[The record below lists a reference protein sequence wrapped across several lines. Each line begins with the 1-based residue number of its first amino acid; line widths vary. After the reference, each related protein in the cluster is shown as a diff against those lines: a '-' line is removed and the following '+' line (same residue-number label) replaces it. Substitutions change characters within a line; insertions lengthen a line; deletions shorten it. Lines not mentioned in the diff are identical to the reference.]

1 MAHRTAPPQPQPAAL
16 TVEQMRQGVDRLQK
30 RLDDVR
36 KFEPTSVTDQYNIP
50 HVEALGASVDEALVR
65 TFGANTVDFN
75 RYANAAIFDNGPHN
89 YARHVP
95 IGQVHVTLGR
105 CKARSMAL
113 LEQAIASLNERITEG
128 AAPMSAETA
137 PELDLSKIF
146 VVHGHDGA
154 PKAEVARFVERLG
167 FEAIILHERPNKG
180 RALITKFREE
190 AAGVGFAVVLMTPDD
205 LGKAEKAV
213 DLNQRARQNVVFE
226 LGFFI
231 GKLGPER
238 VAALVKGDIELPSDY
253 DGVVYISLDNEDW
266 QTKLGVELQ
275 AAGFEFDWNKVMR
288 R

>member
-1 MAHRTAPPQPQPAAL
+1 MARRSAPPQAQPAAL

-50 HVEALGASVDEALVR
+50 HVEALGASVDEALAR

-75 RYANAAIFDNGPHN
+75 RYADAAIFDNGPHN
-89 YARHVP
+89 YAYHVP

-113 LEQAIASLNERITEG
+113 LEQAVASLNERITEAAG
-128 AAPMSAETA
+128 PMVASAAPER
-137 PELDLSKIF
+137 DLSKVFI
-146 VVHGHDGA
+146 VHGHDRA
-154 PKAEVARFVERLG
+154 SKAEVAGFIQKLG

-190 AAGVGFAVVLMTPDD
+190 AAGAGFAVVLMTPDD
-205 LGKAEKAV
+205 LGRAEKAV
-213 DLNQRARQNVVFE
+213 DLNPRARQNVVFE

-231 GKLGPER
+231 GKLGPEH
-238 VAALVKGDIELPSDY
+238 VAAMVEGDIEIPSDF
-253 DGVVYISLDNEDW
+253 DGVVYIPLDKADW
-266 QTKLGVELQ
+266 QTKLGMELQ
-275 AAGFEFDWNKVMR
+275 EAGYKFDWNKVMR

>member
-1 MAHRTAPPQPQPAAL
+1 MVARRIGRADL
-16 TVEQMRQGVDRLQK
+16 K
-30 RLDDVR
+30 
-36 KFEPTSVTDQYNIP
+36 
-50 HVEALGASVDEALVR
+50 LGHYPD
-65 TFGANTVDFN
+65 
-75 RYANAAIFDNGPHN
+75 AAIFDNGPHN
-89 YARHVP
+89 YARQVP

-105 CKARSMAL
+105 CKARSIAL
-113 LEQAIASLNERITEG
+113 LEQAIASLNERITEA
-128 AAPMSAETA
+128 AAPMAAEAA
-137 PELDLSKIF
+137 PALDLSKIF

-154 PKAEVARFVERLG
+154 PKAEVARFIERLG

-205 LGKAEKAV
+205 LGKAENAV
-213 DLNQRARQNVVFE
+213 DLNKRARQNVVFE

-253 DGVVYISLDNEDW
+253 DGVVYLSLDNEDW

>member
-1 MAHRTAPPQPQPAAL
+1 MAAEAEPA
-16 TVEQMRQGVDRLQK
+16 
-30 RLDDVR
+30 
-36 KFEPTSVTDQYNIP
+36 
-50 HVEALGASVDEALVR
+50 
-65 TFGANTVDFN
+65 
-75 RYANAAIFDNGPHN
+75 
-89 YARHVP
+89 
-95 IGQVHVTLGR
+95 
-105 CKARSMAL
+105 
-113 LEQAIASLNERITEG
+113 
-128 AAPMSAETA
+128 
-137 PELDLSKIF
+137 LDLSKIF

-154 PKAEVARFVERLG
+154 PKAEVARFIERLG

-253 DGVVYISLDNEDW
+253 DGVVYISLDNGDW

-275 AAGFEFDWNKVMR
+275 AARFEFDWNKVMR